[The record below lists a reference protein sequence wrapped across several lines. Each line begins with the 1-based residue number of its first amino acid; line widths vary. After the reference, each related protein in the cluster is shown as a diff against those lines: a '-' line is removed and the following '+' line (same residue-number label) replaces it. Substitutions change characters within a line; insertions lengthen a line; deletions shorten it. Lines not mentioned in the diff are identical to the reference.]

1 MLFTDTDSLTYKIRS
16 ENVYEEF
23 LKRKHLFDFSIFS
36 KDSKFFEEANKK
48 VFVKS
53 KDVSRGNII
62 DEFVGL
68 KSKKYSIKYIDG
80 KESNT
85 AKGVYISTEF
95 NEFKDT
101 LLKKKILR
109 NKMRGI
115 QAKNHKLGTYEIDKV
130 SLSCFDDKRSIS
142 KNEIHTRDY
151 FHKRLFKKMKKGLRK
166 KKRFSQI
173 KKIEN
178 VFRKRRDSH
187 G

>member
-1 MLFTDTDSLTYKIRS
+1 MLFTETDSLTYKIGS

-23 LKRKHLFDFSIFS
+23 LKCKHLFGFSIFP

-48 VFVKS
+48 VFVKT
-53 KDVSRGNII
+53 KDVSRGNRI

-109 NKMRGI
+109 NKMRRI
-115 QAKNHKLGTYEIDKV
+115 QAKSTNLEHMKSTMYHYHVLMTKDLFQRMTFIRRIIFIKD
-130 SLSCFDDKRSIS
+130 FS
-142 KNEIHTRDY
+142 K
-151 FHKRLFKKMKKGLRK
+151 K
-166 KKRFSQI
+166 
-173 KKIEN
+173 
-178 VFRKRRDSH
+178 
-187 G
+187 

>member
-1 MLFTDTDSLTYKIRS
+1 MLFTETDSLTYKIGS

-23 LKRKHLFDFSIFS
+23 LKCKHLFGFSIFP

-48 VFVKS
+48 VFVKT

-109 NKMRGI
+109 NKMRRI
-115 QAKNHKLGTYEIDKV
+115 QAKKHKLGTYEIDNV
-130 SLSCFDDKRSIS
+130 SLSCFDDKRSLS
-142 KNEIHTRDY
+142 KNDIHTRDY
-151 FHKRLFKKMKKGLRK
+151 FHKRLFKKMKKVLLK

-173 KKIEN
+173 KKIKN
-178 VFRKRRDSH
+178 VFIKRRDSH